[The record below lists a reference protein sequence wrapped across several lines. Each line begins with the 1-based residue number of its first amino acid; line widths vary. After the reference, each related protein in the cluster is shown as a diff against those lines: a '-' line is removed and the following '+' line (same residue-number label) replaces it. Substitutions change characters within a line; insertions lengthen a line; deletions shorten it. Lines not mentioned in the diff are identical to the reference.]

1 MAEEKRIVNEERK
14 DDNMVIQNTE
24 VKLEKE
30 DENQG
35 IGYELV
41 IGLE

>member
-1 MAEEKRIVNEERK
+1 MIEKKRNVNEERTEN
-14 DDNMVIQNTE
+14 DMVIQNTE

-35 IGYELV
+35 IGYEIV
-41 IGLE
+41 IGLD